1 MAKLSTKIK
10 ENSMPSKE
18 WRGCFA
24 IPMTP
29 FDDKDRID
37 EEALSAEIE
46 FCIQSGVGGIVT
58 PVLVSEFQALSEDER
73 RQMMRVPVRV
83 AAGRVPVVVNV
94 AAVNTSLAVS
104 YARYAQE
111 IGADSVI
118 AMPPYALR
126 ADNET
131 IFTYYQAISDA
142 INMPIWIQNAGIV
155 ALSTDQLVKLC
166 TEIEHVSWVKEEVE
180 PSPRMIGALVA
191 RNCPHVKGVMGG
203 VAGRYMMTDY
213 ARGSKGV
220 INACEICDPVQK
232 VWDLLDENKGT
243 EASDLYEHIL
253 PALVLEGL
261 MSMAFAKEI
270 MVRRGVFKNNRT
282 RLQRQS
288 LNADD
293 MREIDRVW
301 DRLQPYLSWH
311 KK

>member
-1 MAKLSTKIK
+1 MTS
-10 ENSMPSKE
+10 SE

-37 EEALSAEIE
+37 EDVLRAEIE
-46 FCIQSGVGGIVT
+46 FCIESGVGGIVT
-58 PVLVSEFQALSEDER
+58 PVLVSEFQALAEDER
-73 RQMMRVPVRV
+73 RLMMRIPVQV
-83 AAGRVPVVVNV
+83 SAGRVPVVVNV
-94 AAVNTSLAVS
+94 AAVNTPLAVS
-104 YARYAQE
+104 YARYAHE

-126 ADNET
+126 PDNET
-131 IFTYYQAISDA
+131 IFSYFQAISDA
-142 INMPIWIQNAGIV
+142 SPLPVWIQNAGIV
-155 ALSTDQLVKLC
+155 SLSTDQLVKLC

-191 RNCPHVKGVMGG
+191 RNSPHVKGVMGG

-220 INACEICDPVQK
+220 INACEICDSVQK
-232 VWDLLDENKGT
+232 VWDLLDEHKQA

-253 PALVLEGL
+253 PMLVLEGL
-261 MSMAFAKEI
+261 MGMAFAKEI
-270 MVRRGVFKNNRT
+270 MVRRGVFKNNRM

-301 DRLQPYLSWH
+301 ERLQPYLVW
-311 KK
+311 KKK